1 MNILQT
7 LNHIFWF
14 NILTRCPLC
23 HKPLMKR
30 GFGTALCKSYKC
42 ECGWGATET
51 YGAWNN
57 PNVKVK
63 GEVR

>member
-1 MNILQT
+1 MNTIQT
-7 LNHIFWF
+7 INHIFWF

-42 ECGWGATET
+42 ECGWGQNEQRT
-51 YGAWNN
+51 
-57 PNVKVK
+57 
-63 GEVR
+63 